1 MIVTNQ
7 MVFEEIKTEDF
18 LPKDTVVWLVPYKN
32 CPFDF
37 WKKGL
42 TQRDS
47 GEHIIV
53 SYVSFDKEIKEDGTK
68 KPARP
73 VGKRF
78 LVKERKKTDL

>member
-18 LPKDTVVWLVPYKN
+18 LPKDTVVWLVPYKG
-32 CPFDF
+32 CPFNF
-37 WKKGL
+37 WKKGI

-47 GEHIIV
+47 SEHIIV
-53 SYVSFDKEIKEDGTK
+53 SYVSFDKEIKEDGSRT
-68 KPARP
+68 ARP

-78 LVKERKKTDL
+78 LVKEINDSTL